1 MMLTL
6 TQIFGALVIF
16 IIARFYVYYQ
26 TEVWGLPKPLDY
38 RPFSCQLCLSFWLL
52 LSLSI
57 IFYLLHLPLLAS
69 TLLLLNVLNTI
80 AMKVDQQHKTITLE
94 DFEEIVNKGTN
105 NEK

>member
-1 MMLTL
+1 MMLTI

-16 IIARFYVYYQ
+16 IIARFYAYYQ

-38 RPFSCQLCLSFWLL
+38 RPFSCQTCLSFWLL
-52 LSLSI
+52 LSISI

-80 AMKVDQQHKTITLE
+80 AMKVDQQHRTITLE
-94 DFEEIVNKGTN
+94 DLDIDNN
-105 NEK
+105 NEKNN